1 MLMQAEAIGYSPFSI
16 RHSEFTTSNN
26 NNNKTARIKQQQVIK
41 NEVKC
46 KY

>member
-26 NNNKTARIKQQQVIK
+26 NNKTASIKQQQVIK